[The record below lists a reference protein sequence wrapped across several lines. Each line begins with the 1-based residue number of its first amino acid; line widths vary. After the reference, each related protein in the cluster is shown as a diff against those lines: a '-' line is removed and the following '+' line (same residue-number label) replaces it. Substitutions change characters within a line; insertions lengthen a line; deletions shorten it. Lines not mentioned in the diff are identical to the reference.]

1 MITINKDNEPVEWTT
16 YRNTPGATYQAIEPL
31 RTALLNE
38 QGYICAY
45 CNRPIP
51 VTTSENRETSRIEH
65 IQCRD
70 NYPERQLDYTNM
82 VVCCPGFIDGTEHCD
97 KSKKNHNISFT
108 PFSPAVQQSI
118 SYGSKEADIKSSNT
132 VWYREMNDILQ
143 LNNNLLKK
151 NRNETLNGV
160 RAVLETKKW
169 RKAQIEH
176 KLLAWSNKDNNNKY
190 KAYCGIVIWYLEKKL
205 RQF

>member
-1 MITINKDNEPVEWTT
+1 MITINKGNEPAEWTA

-38 QGYICAY
+38 QGHICAY

-51 VTTSENRETSRIEH
+51 VTNSENKETSRIEH
-65 IQCRD
+65 IHCRD

-108 PFSPAVQQSI
+108 PFDPNVQQSV
-118 SYGSKEADIKSSNT
+118 SYGAKEADIKSSNAT
-132 VWYREMNDILQ
+132 WNNEIDTILK
-143 LNNNLLKK
+143 LNNKLLKK
-151 NRNETLNGV
+151 NRNETLDGV
-160 RAVLETKKW
+160 RAILDKKKW
-169 RKAQIEH
+169 SRAHIEN
-176 KLLAWSNKDNNNKY
+176 KLMEWTNIDNEGKY
-190 KAYCGIVIWYLEKKL
+190 KAYCGIVIWYLNKKL

>member
-1 MITINKDNEPVEWTT
+1 MITINKGNEPAEWTA
-16 YRNTPGATYQAIEPL
+16 YRNTPGTTYQAIEPL

-38 QGYICAY
+38 QGHICAY

-51 VTTSENRETSRIEH
+51 VTNSENKETSRIEH

-108 PFSPAVQQSI
+108 PFDPNVQQSV
-118 SYGSKEADIKSSNT
+118 SYGAKEADIKSSNAT
-132 VWYREMNDILQ
+132 WNNEIDTILK
-143 LNNNLLKK
+143 LNNKLLKK
-151 NRNETLNGV
+151 NRNETLDGV
-160 RAVLETKKW
+160 RAILDKKKW
-169 RKAQIEH
+169 SRAHIEN
-176 KLLAWSNKDNNNKY
+176 KLMEWTNIDNEGKY
-190 KAYCGIVIWYLEKKL
+190 KAYCGIVIWYLNKKL